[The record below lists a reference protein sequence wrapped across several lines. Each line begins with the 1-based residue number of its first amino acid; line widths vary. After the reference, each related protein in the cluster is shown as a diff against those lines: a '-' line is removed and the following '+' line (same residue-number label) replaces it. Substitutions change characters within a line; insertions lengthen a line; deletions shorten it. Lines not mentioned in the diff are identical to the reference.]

1 MGGDIFQTPF
11 RYNIVI
17 ICRFYMSNLN
27 FYNCRNLPDFP
38 DESQSSQ
45 LSSAS
50 ATNEGRERKRGK
62 MEVCEPEGYV
72 L

>member
-1 MGGDIFQTPF
+1 MD
-11 RYNIVI
+11 
-17 ICRFYMSNLN
+17 
-27 FYNCRNLPDFP
+27 CRNLPDFP

-72 L
+72 LTSQIVNSFYCCQIIPLQSN